1 MVRKTKIITIELQ
14 EEIDIDLHDYVKVQF
29 NDDILINGIIVNEH
43 KNTVYKLS
51 PEIYFRNK
59 DCTEVDWRMYFSD
72 LNHLL
77 VNINPYDKI
86 CIDLSNYKL
95 NNDTFTFI
103 LGTLAREEVFE
114 RVVEINIENN
124 KIQENGFK
132 DLLIFA
138 EKCPKI
144 ELINLDGEKIT
155 FTKK

>member
-1 MVRKTKIITIELQ
+1 MVRKTKTITIELE
-14 EEIDIDLHDYVKVQF
+14 EEIDIDLHDYVKVELKD
-29 NDDILINGIIVNEH
+29 NITLKGNIINEY
-43 KNTVYKLS
+43 KNSLFKLS

-59 DCTEVDWRMYFSD
+59 DCTKVDWRMYFSN

-77 VNINPYDKI
+77 VNISPYNKI

-132 DLLIFA
+132 ELLIFA